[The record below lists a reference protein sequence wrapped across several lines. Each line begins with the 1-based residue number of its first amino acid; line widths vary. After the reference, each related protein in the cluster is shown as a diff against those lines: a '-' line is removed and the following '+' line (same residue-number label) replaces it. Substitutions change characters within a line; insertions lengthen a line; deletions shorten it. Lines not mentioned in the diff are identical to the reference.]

1 MLCGRRKGVRFD
13 FLRAP
18 SLAEGGSGSL
28 TSLQSSCEALE
39 VWKRVDADFGLI
51 GFLRRKA
58 LIHSLGDVPELSCVE
73 RIVGGEG
80 SKLLKLGS
88 V

>member
-1 MLCGRRKGVRFD
+1 VRKAEGGSFY